1 MPLEHA
7 PLPEPEPD
15 LVDRS
20 SLNTGRYSCP
30 DQVAPLPLPL
40 PRHIPKEHNQHT
52 QHQHTH
58 CGLECSAFANFAIL
72 SSLLTQYLQSLM
84 QRLRIVASLIFVTA
98 YTIVFTGLLTA
109 VTVLPANAQNFSQPT
124 GSGSGTPEELGSR
137 VTQAIPTITHNG
149 VTLPDWSKINLN
161 SLPAMAAG
169 GKIEVPS
176 SLTQQIG
183 FDLNATWQEGD
194 KITSVIKAGHL
205 NDLGVGSMSLNDIDA
220 SLEQAQNLGN
230 LGSVAQLGNMGN
242 AADLPLGSFDPASYQ
257 SMASLTQAIPGLGDQ
272 QISTISPFADLVVA
286 SMGSNWQNAVGQIV
300 GTEMLV
306 GDFINQYPDVASL
319 KLGET
324 LGDLSPYSVSDIPG
338 LDATSLDSLEGWG
351 SSKVEDIPGLG
362 DLPMEEMEGMSNA
375 IDSSTWAFIAK
386 ADVPLTTVEQDRKET
401 VSGSFQ
407 AGFQV
412 PCDGEGCAHLELT
425 PIGGSQ
431 MDPMNMGAFA
441 NGKAWISGTAQLVP
455 GGEGALKAVNG
466 GLEPT
471 GRNPYG
477 STFKQAIINI
487 DEPSG
492 TAMTALFFRYCHPTL
507 GCTPYV
513 LGPVPF
519 LVYPEKMLVFLG
531 VANPVDTGK
540 GINLPG
546 SPLRSTDG
554 FKSCGGGLS
563 GDAVD
568 KATAAVDVVAQ
579 QGGAFS
585 TTSADAAPH
594 ISRLMKA
601 LKDEG
606 ITCPTQ
612 VAYIL
617 GTIHAETSWVNFG
630 EGATASASDSQ
641 GYHGRGYIQ
650 HTHIDQYQ
658 NIDAAFGTNTV
669 ANPDLLMTDMDLAA
683 RAAARSFKEGWT
695 GNGKTIDEAI
705 PCNGQVNFV
714 AGRGMIN
721 DNDKSQEIAQ
731 AAQTYYDALSGSE
744 GVDKATETAGGCSG
758 GGGTGKPVPCPE
770 GQTCKLHNPLPSN
783 TGVYSGFG
791 YGRGRLHAGV
801 DMQSPGAYSA
811 FDNYPSTQG
820 AEVLAAYKGTVN
832 EVAPVGGTCG
842 GIVGINH
849 PDLGLETRYIHM
861 IQVFVQ
867 SGQQIERGQP
877 IGIEGT
883 ETYPEC
889 SQGIHLHYEIYSGGA
904 PIDPFTYE
912 HEPPLYKTG
921 DYSA

>member
-1 MPLEHA
+1 MTTHTPATALVTPDSNDPQPLIS
-7 PLPEPEPD
+7 PLPTQPTQPISTTTTHHGGNQIAAFR
-15 LVDRS
+15 LIS
-20 SLNTGRYSCP
+20 T
-30 DQVAPLPLPL
+30 VAA
-40 PRHIPKEHNQHT
+40 IQ
-52 QHQHTH
+52 
-58 CGLECSAFANFAIL
+58 LEAMIETILHGIRLAFTVIFAFAY
-72 SSLLTQYLQSLM
+72 T
-84 QRLRIVASLIFVTA
+84 LI
-98 YTIVFTGLLTA
+98 FTGLIA
-109 VTVLPANAQNFSQPT
+109 VVTPLPADATPQWSIPT

-137 VTQAIPTITHNG
+137 VTQSIPTITHNG
-149 VTLPDWSKINLN
+149 VTLPDFSKINLN
-161 SLPAMAAG
+161 SLLAMASG
-169 GKIEVPS
+169 GSIEVPP

-242 AADLPLGSFDPASYQ
+242 AADLPLSSFDPASYQ
-257 SMASLTQAIPGLGDQ
+257 SMASLTQAIPGLADQ

-286 SMGSNWQNAVGQIV
+286 SMGTNWQNSLGQIV
-300 GTEMLV
+300 GTETLV
-306 GDFINQYPDVASL
+306 GEFINQYPDVASL
-319 KLGET
+319 SLGGT
-324 LGDLSPYSVSDIPG
+324 LGDLSGYSIADIPG
-338 LDATSLDSLEGWG
+338 LDSTSLDSLNNWG
-351 SSKVEDIPGLG
+351 SSTVENIPGLS
-362 DLPMEEMEGMSNA
+362 DLPMEEMKGLSNA
-375 IDSSTWAFIAK
+375 IDSSTWAFVAK
-386 ADVPLTTVEQDRKET
+386 ADVPLTTVEQDRQET

-407 AGFQV
+407 AGYQV

-431 MDPMNMGAFA
+431 MDVANMGAFA

-455 GGEGALKAVNG
+455 GGFGALKAVNG

-477 STFKQAIINI
+477 STFKQAIIAI

-492 TAMTALFFRYCHPTL
+492 TAMSALFFRYCHPTL

-606 ITCPTQ
+606 ITCPAQ

-641 GYHGRGYIQ
+641 GFHGRGYIQ

-658 NIDAAFGTNTV
+658 KIDAAFGTNTV
-669 ANPDLLMTDMDLAA
+669 ADPDQLMTDMDLAA

-695 GNGKTIDEAI
+695 GNGLSIDEAI
-705 PCNGQVNFV
+705 PCTGQVNFV

-758 GGGTGKPVPCPE
+758 GGTGQPVPCPE
-770 GQTCKLHNPLPSN
+770 GQSCKLLNPLPNN

-801 DMQSPGAYSA
+801 DMQSPGAVAA

-820 AEVLAAYKGTVN
+820 AEVLAAYKGTVS

-867 SGQQIERGQP
+867 SGQQVERGQP
-877 IGIEGT
+877 LGIEGT
-883 ETYPEC
+883 ETYPDC
-889 SQGIHLHYEIYSGGA
+889 SRGIHLHYEIYSGGA
-904 PIDPFTYE
+904 PVDPFTYE
-912 HEPPLYKTG
+912 HEPPLYKTA